1 MLGVATEEL
10 LVSDLAKWD
19 VLGPVRTLRTEFA
32 EWNLSLEQ
40 WQTAHHFMLVRF
52 HHDGKVSES
61 ESHNA
66 DGSVYRSSYA
76 YDAAGRIEKTRF
88 GRNGDI
94 PSSTI
99 YFYDEHGR
107 LTRVVSVDGDGAER
121 ESEAYTYGQDGKRT
135 KVYFVPT
142 LEPNTGFVSY
152 GIEGTALSYGGD
164 GATTITTRYEG
175 GGQPEEVVFYGADQT
190 VLRRLIFAR
199 DSTGRL
205 MREEMRLGEQAPFP
219 DMEKELE
226 NAPPAAREAAV
237 ALFASLFGP
246 QTVFSSTTYAY
257 DGKGRIEERRTRM
270 GELSDDR
277 TTFRYDDGDN
287 PIEETHEHSSR
298 EVGVDE
304 EGTVQPTKENSHTQ
318 CVRFE
323 YTYDAQG
330 NWTERAVWS
339 RMHPNPNLERS
350 NVTRR
355 EITYHAS

>member
-1 MLGVATEEL
+1 M
-10 LVSDLAKWD
+10 SDLAKWD
-19 VLGPVRTLRTEFA
+19 VRGPVRTLRIEFA

-40 WQTAHHFMLVRF
+40 WQAARHFMLVRF
-52 HHDGKVSES
+52 HRDGKVSES
-61 ESHNA
+61 ESHNL
-66 DGSVYRSSYA
+66 DGSVSRSSYA
-76 YDAAGRIEKTRF
+76 YDAAGRMQEARF
-88 GRNGDI
+88 RRDDDTTSN
-94 PSSTI
+94 TI

-107 LTRVVSVDGDGAER
+107 LTRVVSVDGDGTER
-121 ESEAYTYGQDGKRT
+121 ESEAYTYGQDGKRA

-164 GATTITTRYEG
+164 GATTITTRYED
-175 GGQPEEVVFYGADQT
+175 GGQPEEVVFYDADQR
-190 VLRRLIFAR
+190 VLRRVIFAR

-205 MREEMRLGEQAPFP
+205 MREEMRLGEQTPSP
-219 DMEKELE
+219 DTEMELE

-237 ALFASLFGP
+237 APFASLFGP
-246 QTVFSSTTYAY
+246 QAVFSSTTYAY
-257 DGKGRIEERRTRM
+257 DGKGRLVERRTRF
-270 GELSDDR
+270 GELSDNR

-318 CVRFE
+318 YVRFE

-339 RMHPNPNLERS
+339 RMQPNPNFERS
-350 NVTRR
+350 NVARR
-355 EITYHAS
+355 EITYHVS